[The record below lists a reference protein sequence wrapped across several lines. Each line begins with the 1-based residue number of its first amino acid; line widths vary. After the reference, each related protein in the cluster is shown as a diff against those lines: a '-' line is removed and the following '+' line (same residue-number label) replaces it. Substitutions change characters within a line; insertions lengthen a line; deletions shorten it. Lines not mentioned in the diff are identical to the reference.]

1 MKIMFTG
8 AMLAASLA
16 LAAPALAVSGQCS
29 LTGYDEFDCE
39 VETDGGGLT
48 FALPDGQ
55 TFAFAVVEENEGLGY
70 LLAADAKPGQLPEEL
85 GTFTQLADEPGCWQA
100 ERNDTKFCA
109 LVFE

>member
-1 MKIMFTG
+1 MKIMITG

-29 LTGYDEFDCE
+29 LTGYDEFECE

-55 TFAFAVVEENEGLGY
+55 TFAFVLVEENEGLGY
-70 LLAADAKPGQLPEEL
+70 LIAADARPGQLPGDL
-85 GTFTQLADEPGCWQA
+85 GTFAPLAEEPGCWQA
-100 ERNDTKFCA
+100 ERDEVKFCA

>member
-1 MKIMFTG
+1 MKIMITG

-29 LTGYDEFDCE
+29 LTGYDAFDCD

-55 TFAFAVVEENEGLGY
+55 TFAFALTGEDEGIGY
-70 LLAADAKPGQLPEEL
+70 LIGADVRPGQIPDEL
-85 GTFTQLADEPGCWQA
+85 GTFAPAAGEPGCWQA
-100 ERNDTKFCA
+100 ERGDTKFCA

>member
-8 AMLAASLA
+8 AMLAVSLA

-39 VETDGGGLT
+39 VETDGAGLT

-55 TFAFAVVEENEGLGY
+55 TFAFALTEENQGLGY
-70 LLAADAKPGQLPEEL
+70 LLAADAKPGQLPDEL
-85 GTFTQLADEPGCWQA
+85 GAFTPIADEPGCWQA
-100 ERNDTKFCA
+100 ERNETKFCA

>member
-1 MKIMFTG
+1 MKIMITG

-29 LTGYDEFDCE
+29 LTGYDDFECD

-55 TFAFAVVEENEGLGY
+55 TFAFALVAEDEGLGY
-70 LLAADAKPGQLPEEL
+70 LIGADVRPGQVPEEL
-85 GTFTQLADEPGCWQA
+85 GTFAPIPGEPGCWQA
-100 ERNDTKFCA
+100 EDDETRFCA